1 MSTLDF
7 KQINAFVN
15 LGNTLNY
22 QLTAKKLGLTVDE
35 VKAEIES
42 LEKELAVKLIQS
54 QNDKFEL
61 TELGTSILSVASKIT
76 ENQAKLATLIADY
89 KEKEK
94 QQAIKLAVVPAFDNY
109 DAASAIQGLAE
120 HYKLTITEDDD
131 PVTQLEKGQSDIAF
145 ISYADKLPDDFELI
159 SVGEDRLVAYV
170 PARNPLSKKTTL
182 ALTDLKA
189 EKFLT
194 LNHQKPFAAFVQ
206 QVCSDAGLYLYSVFE
221 GERGKTLV
229 NMVAL
234 GMGVTLLMEQSI
246 SRNLDSKVVKIPI
259 VPEIT
264 QHLAF
269 ARRKNIEHTPIQE
282 KLWHD
287 LKELFEK

>member
-1 MSTLDF
+1 MDF
-7 KQINAFVN
+7 RQIMAFVN
-15 LGNTLNY
+15 LANTLDY
-22 QLTAKKLGLTVDE
+22 QLAAKRLGLSVDE
-35 VKAEIES
+35 LKAEIES
-42 LEKELAVKLIQS
+42 LEKELAVKVIQS
-54 QNDKFEL
+54 KNDKFEL
-61 TELGTSILSVASKIT
+61 TELGTSILPLASKII
-76 ENQAKLATLIADY
+76 EDQAKLATLIKDY

-94 QQAIKLAVVPAFDNY
+94 QQAIKLTVVPAFGNY
-109 DAASAIQGLAE
+109 EAASAIQRLAE
-120 HYKLTITEDDD
+120 QYKLTITEDDD
-131 PVTQLEKGQSDIAF
+131 PVTRLEQGQSDIAF

-159 SVGEDRLVAYV
+159 SVGKDRLVAYV
-170 PARNPLSKKTTL
+170 PVRNPLSKKATL

-194 LNHQKPFAAFVQ
+194 LNQQKTFAAFVQ

-246 SRNLDSKVVKIPI
+246 SKNLDSKVVKIPI

-269 ARRKNIEHTPIQE
+269 ARRKNIEHAPIQE

-287 LKELFEK
+287 LKKLFEK

>member
-1 MSTLDF
+1 MDF
-7 KQINAFVN
+7 KQLNAFVN

-35 VKAEIES
+35 VKAEVES

-61 TELGTSILSVASKIT
+61 TELGTSILPLASKII
-76 ENQAKLATLIADY
+76 ESQAKLATLITDY

-94 QQAIKLAVVPAFDNY
+94 QQAVKLAVVPAFDNY
-109 DAASAIQGLAE
+109 EAASAIQGLADR
-120 HYKLTITEDDD
+120 YKLTITEDDD
-131 PVTQLEKGQSDIAF
+131 PVTQLEQGQSDIAF

-246 SRNLDSKVVKIPI
+246 SPNLDSKVVKIPI

-269 ARRKNIEHTPIQE
+269 ARRKNIERTPIQE

-287 LKELFEK
+287 LKEIFEK